1 MCNFLCL
8 CVLCVRSNAAW
19 QIYMQ
24 LAKCFNTNMISP
36 KTQTLLLDIQY
47 LSVSVTH
54 GLNTVLHKII
64 SIQPL
69 TSKKGKQVI
78 LQKSIRGSIRESQP
92 DGLQQVSQNDC
103 VEGRSCTQ
111 MQDSSGSKDSKC
123 SFNAVNSQSP
133 NICSVGA
140 GNPKTRK
147 NTHFSL
153 ATGGCQGLQTGI
165 WACMTDALVV
175 VTVTS
180 FHCVS
185 IAKLN
190 LHYVQVGHQNL
201 ETCVK
206 VSQFPLSYSN
216 LHIQASVRGI

>member
-1 MCNFLCL
+1 
-8 CVLCVRSNAAW
+8 
-19 QIYMQ
+19 
-24 LAKCFNTNMISP
+24 
-36 KTQTLLLDIQY
+36 
-47 LSVSVTH
+47 
-54 GLNTVLHKII
+54 
-64 SIQPL
+64 
-69 TSKKGKQVI
+69 
-78 LQKSIRGSIRESQP
+78 
-92 DGLQQVSQNDC
+92 
-103 VEGRSCTQ
+103 

-140 GNPKTRK
+140 GNPKIRK